1 LPDAAL
7 VQPCDTTERPAATNG
22 DLVDELGR
30 TRRQRNDCAAQV
42 EGMAQWRVDAAKRAE
57 ERNNPD

>member
-7 VQPCDTTERPAATNG
+7 VVPCDTSERPATVNG
-22 DLVDELGR
+22 DLVDELTR

-42 EGMAQWRVDAAKRAE
+42 EATAQWRRDAAKRAAA
-57 ERNNPD
+57 RNKP